1 MGLLP
6 AGFVPITQRAP
17 GPSQGRSLS
26 RSCLLSIIYKS
37 LGSYPG
43 GLAQRPEAALS
54 PESQALPP
62 LLNLGRQCGSWDPL
76 APLSGLSHSAC
87 AWGLHCILFSVF
99 LTPHLAALSQRLF
112 PQGLLPCPVDLSL

>member
-6 AGFVPITQRAP
+6 AGFMPVTQRAP
-17 GPSQGRSLS
+17 GRSQGPSLS

-37 LGSYPG
+37 LGSCPG

-62 LLNLGRQCGSWDPL
+62 LLNPGRQCGSWDPL
-76 APLSGLSHSAC
+76 APLSGLSHSVLVPGAC
-87 AWGLHCILFSVF
+87 TASC
-99 LTPHLAALSQRLF
+99 SQ
-112 PQGLLPCPVDLSL
+112 SS